1 MILSADA
8 YCRTCGYQQRGNC
21 IRWGRTVDITKDF
34 CSEHRRALLLCGVCG
49 QPVLTKSTMLYPED
63 NGEIKVIC
71 TNCYNTI
78 KMKGSQV

>member
-8 YCRTCGYQQRGNC
+8 YCRTCGFQQHGNC
-21 IRWGRTVDITKDF
+21 IRWGHPIDIAKDF
-34 CSEHRRALLLCGVCG
+34 CSEHRKALLLCGVCG

>member
-8 YCRTCGYQQRGNC
+8 YCRTCGYQQNGNC
-21 IRWGRTVDITKDF
+21 IRWGRAIDIAKDF

-49 QPVLTKSTMLYPED
+49 QPVLTRSTMLYPED

>member
-8 YCRTCGYQQRGNC
+8 YCRSCGYQQHGNC
-21 IRWGRTVDITKDF
+21 IRWGYTVDIAKDF
-34 CSEHRRALLLCGVCG
+34 CSEHRKALLLCGMCS
-49 QPVLTKSTMLYPED
+49 QPMLIKNSILYPED
-63 NGEIKVIC
+63 DGEIKVIC

>member
-8 YCRTCGYQQRGNC
+8 YCRTCGYQQNGNC

-34 CSEHRRALLLCGVCG
+34 CSEHHKALLLCGVCG